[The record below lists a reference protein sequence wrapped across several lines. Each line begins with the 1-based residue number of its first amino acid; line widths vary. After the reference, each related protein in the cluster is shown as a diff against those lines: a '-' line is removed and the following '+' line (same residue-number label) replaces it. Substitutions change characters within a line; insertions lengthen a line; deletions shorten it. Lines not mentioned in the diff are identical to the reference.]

1 MGDPRCWEAP
11 EQTGPGKTCELNE
24 ICYTDLRISWGPYG
38 KQLETI
44 SRGCARPRQNECHDN
59 VMDHVHSKQCRHYCN
74 TDIGCNGGLEIQE
87 EFHSTKVQS
96 CNLRIF
102 LFITPHTFNTVKITL
117 LRIFNLVSHVH
128 STCWI
133 LVMAIQTVSITM
145 LILSLQNVPP
155 TQMLVASQLPPT
167 IFTMAKTVSPSPE
180 DVLHLTSDIKTV
192 I

>member
-96 CNLRIF
+96 CHLRIF
-102 LFITPHTFNTVKITL
+102 LFMTPFTFNTVKITL
-117 LRIFNLVSHVH
+117 PRIFNLVSRVH
-128 STCWI
+128 SMMRP
-133 LVMAIQTVSITM
+133 VKAIQNALKTL
-145 LILSLQNVPP
+145 LILFLQNVPP

-167 IFTMAKTVSPSPE
+167 TFTMVKTVSPSPE
-180 DVLHLTSDIKTV
+180 AVLHLTRNMKTV
-192 I
+192 T

>member
-1 MGDPRCWEAP
+1 MMLERWLISDVMFALTQETTKARINWPILVFAKAPYRPQLANPGKINPNSLGIPVSPVTGPQSVDPSKGLSDGKMGDPRCWEAP
-11 EQTGPGKTCELNE
+11 EQTGPGKTCGLNE

-87 EFHSTKVQS
+87 EFHSTKVPS

-102 LFITPHTFNTVKITL
+102 
-117 LRIFNLVSHVH
+117 
-128 STCWI
+128 
-133 LVMAIQTVSITM
+133 
-145 LILSLQNVPP
+145 
-155 TQMLVASQLPPT
+155 
-167 IFTMAKTVSPSPE
+167 
-180 DVLHLTSDIKTV
+180 
-192 I
+192 